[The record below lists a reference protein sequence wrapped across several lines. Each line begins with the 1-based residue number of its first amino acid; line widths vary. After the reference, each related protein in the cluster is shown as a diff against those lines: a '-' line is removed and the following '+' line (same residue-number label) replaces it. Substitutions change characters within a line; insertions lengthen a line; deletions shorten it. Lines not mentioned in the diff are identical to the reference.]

1 MGDESNFVDDP
12 GLQRL
17 LARRH
22 RWRWTLSGLLIGAY
36 FVWAIGGI
44 YLAEAYALPLPGTAI
59 PRGIAVGL
67 LIIIMSIILSIV
79 YVRIVDRIEA
89 AEISAKDGQR

>member
-1 MGDESNFVDDP
+1 MGGESKLVDDP
-12 GLQRL
+12 GVQRL

-36 FVWAIGGI
+36 FTWAIGGI
-44 YLAEAYALPLPGTAI
+44 YFSAAYAVPLPGTAI

-89 AEISAKDGQR
+89 GEISAKDSHR